1 MSLIDN
7 LGPTLVKIGKISGV
21 CEHCFQD
28 LLPIKAM
35 GKPVVKLKEAGIG
48 LASEAI
54 YAAWNRSSHQY
65 SISNSS
71 TGIAS
76 TKQSSQVILAD
87 EKISKELIQPTLST
101 EGYVNHDYV
110 ELPAV
115 SEPSIHQQYAELSAA
130 GTSTMMDVSINR
142 KATVTATDP
151 KQDLDGYNDSVYS
164 VDMQHEI
171 DQAEAVWAQTENLQ
185 HARLPTY
192 EESEW
197 ADAPLA
203 RVREAT
209 ERQRHHVDHP
219 SIQTEARVDRSHGLT
234 SPVVIPQWG
243 PSMEVPTFE
252 RAYAPILGN
261 CGICQ
266 GVFLRFLEEFDQAKI
281 DSRWLDVVSLLVEVA
296 AGAVRVTQTS
306 SRANTFLDWANQEL
320 FMSNGLHAAILQFKY
335 DVSGEQQDGLSVLS
349 QKLGKPLFTTEKI
362 DTNRPVTATGFKPPL
377 ASQKVEMPLI
387 AHLIYP
393 NLCSG
398 ELQTVHVKSAGSWA
412 QDHIEKKAQSS
423 KVSTINVLT
432 TSLLPA

>member
-1 MSLIDN
+1 
-7 LGPTLVKIGKISGV
+7 
-21 CEHCFQD
+21 
-28 LLPIKAM
+28 M
-35 GKPVVKLKEAGIG
+35 GKLVVKLKEAGIG

-101 EGYVNHDYV
+101 EGYVNHDYSY
-110 ELPAV
+110 LQR
-115 SEPSIHQQYAELSAA
+115 SSYLYINNMKSYYQ

-281 DSRWLDVVSLLVEVA
+281 DSRWLDVVIEVA

-423 KVSTINVLT
+423 KVSTINILT